1 MVGNLQAFLKRRRVQ
16 AWCRVRA
23 APVEFLLSILEAM
36 SIFAKPIA
44 NPRVSVFLLAAGS
57 IIRRCLPKVWCRACL
72 WILEG
77 FRQREA
83 AGFNVDRDPHYTARK
98 VCVAFFQGHRL
109 KGLMFHGGFRR
120 SPTSP
125 LQVAAQFSMFNPFF
139 PSSGFTPPVRPV
151 GWTRRRQNFALCGKC
166 KKHNLYLAA
175 CPWSPQQS

>member
-1 MVGNLQAFLKRRRVQ
+1 MKRRRVH
-16 AWCRVRA
+16 AWCGVRA

-83 AGFNVDRDPHYTARK
+83 AGFNDDRDPHYTARK

-109 KGLMFHGGFRR
+109 KGLCFMVASDDLRVWLQLL
-120 SPTSP
+120 S

-139 PSSGFTPPVRPV
+139 TSSGFTPPFRPV

-166 KKHNLYLAA
+166 KKHSLYLAA
-175 CPWSPQQS
+175 CPWSRQQT